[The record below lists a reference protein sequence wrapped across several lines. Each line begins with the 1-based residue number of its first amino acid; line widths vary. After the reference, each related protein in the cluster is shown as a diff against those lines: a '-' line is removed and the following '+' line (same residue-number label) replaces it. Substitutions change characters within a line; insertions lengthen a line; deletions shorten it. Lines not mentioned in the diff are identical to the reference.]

1 MHKNNLQTANPSS
14 LLHISKWINKQ
25 KYFFSIEH
33 ILVFIF
39 VLIIGGSFNGRTSV
53 FGTEYRGSTPLP
65 PAMKIFSGRSN
76 IVLAKGISE
85 YLDIPLGAVDIKQ
98 FSDGELS
105 VRFEENIRNE
115 DVFIIQSTNPPSDNI
130 LELLL
135 MVDAA
140 RRASARSIVA
150 VIPYFGYG
158 RQDRKDRARVPIS
171 SRLMMDL
178 ISAGGVNRVITMDL
192 HSPQI
197 QGFANIPFDHL
208 YSRIALLDKLREFN
222 LNEESGVVLAPDVGS
237 AKMSQS
243 YAKKLNVGFALID
256 KRRPKPNMAEV
267 ANLVGDLKNKH
278 VLIIDDMIDTAGTIS
293 NAAQTAMDEGALSV
307 TAVAT
312 HPVLSGPSIER
323 LSKSPIS
330 KVIVCNTIDLNKKFE
345 FEKLEIISVAKVF
358 GESIK
363 RIVDGTSLSSMF
375 DF

>member
-1 MHKNNLQTANPSS
+1 MVRLHPPQQNLVKS
-14 LLHISKWINKQ
+14 
-25 KYFFSIEH
+25 
-33 ILVFIF
+33 
-39 VLIIGGSFNGRTSV
+39 IGGSFNGRTSV
-53 FGTEYRGSTPLP
+53 FGAEYWGSTPYP
-65 PAMKIFSGRSN
+65 PAMKLFSGRSN
-76 IVLAKGISE
+76 IALAEGISK
-85 YLDIPLGAVDIKQ
+85 YLDMPLGAIDIKK

-105 VRFEENIRNE
+105 VAFEENIRNE
-115 DVFIIQSTNPPSDNI
+115 DVFIIQSTDPPADNI

-135 MVDAA
+135 MLDAA
-140 RRASARSIVA
+140 RRASAKSIVA

-178 ISAGGVNRVITMDL
+178 ITAGGVDRIITMDL

-197 QGFANIPFDHL
+197 QGFANVPFDHL
-208 YSRIALLDKLREFN
+208 YSRIALLDRLREFN
-222 LNEESGVVLAPDVGS
+222 LDEDSGVVLAPDVGS

-243 YAKKLNVGFALID
+243 YAKKLHIGFALID

-278 VLIIDDMIDTAGTIS
+278 VLIIDDMIDTAGTIC

-323 LSKSPIS
+323 LSESSIS
-330 KVIVCNTIDLNKKFE
+330 KVIVCNTIDLSKKNK
-345 FEKLEIISVAKVF
+345 I
-358 GESIK
+358 
-363 RIVDGTSLSSMF
+363 
-375 DF
+375 